1 MQSLK
6 SAIDRIL
13 PGLEFE
19 GMSNVS
25 GEYQIKF
32 NNRDGQSVNYDQPSS
47 GERDVIA
54 ILFSLVEGEIES
66 KLSEVNGSSP
76 DESDI
81 IILLDGPESYLHP
94 KLQRELLHF
103 LRKLVDSNPMNDR
116 DAQAIICTHSPTIL
130 DLESS
135 NELHFMVFPD
145 QCNDNQ
151 TGSAKDIDIDLMRSI
166 IGGPGTSSLSTG
178 TPLLLVE
185 GDADYDVLIQLF
197 DGFED
202 NITVRPIYGKG
213 KITRLSA
220 AFDDLVL

>member
-1 MQSLK
+1 
-6 SAIDRIL
+6 
-13 PGLEFE
+13 
-19 GMSNVS
+19 
-25 GEYQIKF
+25 
-32 NNRDGQSVNYDQPSS
+32 
-47 GERDVIA
+47 
-54 ILFSLVEGEIES
+54 
-66 KLSEVNGSSP
+66 
-76 DESDI
+76 
-81 IILLDGPESYLHP
+81 
-94 KLQRELLHF
+94 
-103 LRKLVDSNPMNDR
+103 MNDR
-116 DAQAIICTHSPTIL
+116 DAQVIIYTHSPTIL